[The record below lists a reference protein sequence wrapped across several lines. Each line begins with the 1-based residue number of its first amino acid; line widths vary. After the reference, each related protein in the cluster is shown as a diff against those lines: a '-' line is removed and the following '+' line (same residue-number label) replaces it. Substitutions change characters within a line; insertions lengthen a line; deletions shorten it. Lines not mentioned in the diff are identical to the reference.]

1 MTIGERLLIARKNE
15 GLSQEQVAK
24 LCGLDPSTI
33 SFFECNK
40 RTPVVRNILKLAEA
54 LNVSTDQ
61 ILGRHEMIL
70 RVVPCPMCDGSGRI
84 LNEPKQPGPVDVA
97 EMKRTAAP

>member
-24 LCGLDPSTI
+24 LCNLDPSAI
-33 SFFECNK
+33 SFFECGM
-40 RTPVVRNILKLAEA
+40 RTPVARNILKLAEA
-54 LNVSTDQ
+54 LNCSTDQ

-70 RVVPCPMCDGSGRI
+70 RVVPCPMCEGSGRV
-84 LNEPKQPGPVDVA
+84 LNEPMLPD
-97 EMKRTAAP
+97 